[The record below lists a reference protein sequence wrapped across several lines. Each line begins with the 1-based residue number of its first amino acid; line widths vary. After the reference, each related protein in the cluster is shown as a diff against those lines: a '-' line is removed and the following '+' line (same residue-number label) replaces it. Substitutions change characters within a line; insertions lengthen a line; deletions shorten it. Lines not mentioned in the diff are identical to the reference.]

1 MTKQI
6 IHDKD
11 LSFTIAYRHNV
22 EVAVDFWIYD
32 IVGENEDGTP
42 VWNVDKTEEGF
53 DPVWELDKAQVFA
66 HGAVKWDGCSDWLFD
81 QQEQGYLHGCTRQ
94 QLAKLTPEE
103 RETLGHP
110 FPTSHP

>member
-42 VWNVDKTEEGF
+42 LSGTWTKQRR
-53 DPVWELDKAQVFA
+53 A
-66 HGAVKWDGCSDWLFD
+66 
-81 QQEQGYLHGCTRQ
+81 
-94 QLAKLTPEE
+94 LTPCGNST
-103 RETLGHP
+103 RRKCS
-110 FPTSHP
+110 PTARSSGTAALIGFLTNKSKAICTGVRASSSPNSPPRNGRR